1 MATQVPI
8 PKLGQSEET
17 VSIVKWHKAEGDT
30 VAKGDVLFEVET
42 DKAVLEVESQ
52 FEGTLLKI
60 VIPEGKE
67 VPVMS
72 IAAVLGDPGET
83 IPAIEQPKPT
93 AVEKPAKKPAPT
105 PAPAPVTGGRE
116 SSRAATERELEHSAP
131 IGSPREQKPEPTTKP
146 RNTPDWHPVSPR
158 AKNFA
163 KNYLINLDQVTGTG
177 PNGRVVE
184 RDIHTYLEQIDYAS
198 HKITPTAKTMAQNS
212 GLSITD
218 LKATGKSGRITVAD
232 VKKAEAEKP
241 KPMSK
246 MRQVIARRLQQS
258 KQTIPHFYV
267 TVSVDMTDLSAYRKS
282 LKKAGFALSFND
294 FILKSAAMTLA
305 ELPDVNSVVSDDN
318 QTVRWSADINVG
330 MAVSVDKGLVVPV
343 IRDTDKLAMD
353 ELHDVARELATKAR
367 DGKLTPDEMK
377 GGTFTVSNMG
387 MLQVDEFS
395 AIINPGESAILAISG
410 IFPTPVADSNRN
422 IVVRDMMKIT
432 LSADHRVV
440 DGAMAAQFCRA
451 IKNKLENLELWQNE
465 TGVK

>member
-52 FEGTLLKI
+52 FEGTLLKV

-72 IAAVLGDPGET
+72 IAAVLGDPGED
-83 IPAIEQPKPT
+83 IPVIEQPKP
-93 AVEKPAKKPAPT
+93 AAAEKPAEKPAPAPASKKPTAEAKKAT
-105 PAPAPVTGGRE
+105 PAPAQ
-116 SSRAATERELEHSAP
+116 AATPTAAPQPAPTSAP
-131 IGSPREQKPEPTTKP
+131 AQATKP
-146 RNTPDWHPVSPR
+146 NWHPVSPR
-158 AKNFA
+158 AKKFGA
-163 KNYLINLDQVTGTG
+163 DYLINLDQITGTG

-184 RDIHTYLEQIDYAS
+184 RDVKAYLDEIDYAS
-198 HKITPTAKTMAQNS
+198 RKITPAAKTIAQQI
-212 GLSITD
+212 GLSITE
-218 LKATGKSGRITVAD
+218 LSATGKSGRITVAD
-232 VKKAEAEKP
+232 VKKAEAEQP

-267 TVSVDMTDLSAYRKS
+267 TVSVDMTDLSAYRKT

-294 FILKSAAMTLA
+294 FILKASALTLA
-305 ELPDVNSVVSDDN
+305 EFPDVNSVVSEDN

-353 ELHDVARELATKAR
+353 ELHDVAREMATKAR

-395 AIINPGESAILAISG
+395 AIINPGESAILAVSG
-410 IFPTPVADSNRN
+410 IFPTPVVDDDRN

-432 LSADHRVV
+432 LSADHRIV

-451 IKNKLENLELWQNE
+451 IKSKLENLELWQSE
-465 TGVK
+465 TGIK

>member
-52 FEGTLLKI
+52 FEGTLLKV

-72 IAAVLGDPGET
+72 IAAVLGDPGED
-83 IPAIEQPKPT
+83 IPAIEQPKPAT
-93 AVEKPAKKPAPT
+93 AEKPVEKSAPAPAKKPGIETKKTT
-105 PAPAPVTGGRE
+105 PAPAQPTAPV
-116 SSRAATERELEHSAP
+116 ATHQPAP
-131 IGSPREQKPEPTTKP
+131 VAPAPQPAK
-146 RNTPDWHPVSPR
+146 PDWHPVSPR
-158 AKNFA
+158 AKKFA
-163 KNYLINLDQVTGTG
+163 KDYLIDLDQVTGTG

-184 RDIHTYLEQIDYAS
+184 RDVMAYLDEIDYAS
-198 HKITPTAKTMAQNS
+198 HKITPTAKSMAQQI
-212 GLSITD
+212 GLPITE
-218 LKATGKSGRITVAD
+218 LQATGKSGRITVAD
-232 VKKAEAEKP
+232 VKKAEAQQP

-258 KQTIPHFYV
+258 KQQIPHFYV
-267 TVSVDMTDLSAYRKS
+267 TVSVDMTDLSAYRKT
-282 LKKAGFALSFND
+282 LKKSGFTLSFND
-294 FILKSAAMTLA
+294 FILKASALTLA
-305 ELPDVNSVVSDDN
+305 EFPDVNSVVSDDN

-330 MAVSVDKGLVVPV
+330 MAVSVDQGLVVPV
-343 IRDTDKLAMD
+343 IRDTDKLDMD

-395 AIINPGESAILAISG
+395 AIINPGESAILAVSG
-410 IFPTPVADSNRN
+410 IFPTPIVDDDRN

-451 IKNKLENLELWQNE
+451 IKSKLENLELWQSQ
-465 TGVK
+465 TGIK

>member
-52 FEGTLLKI
+52 FEGTLLKV

-72 IAAVLGDPGET
+72 IAAVLGDPGED
-83 IPAIEQPKPT
+83 IPAIEQPKP
-93 AVEKPAKKPAPT
+93 APAEKPAPAPAKKPGIETKKTT
-105 PAPAPVTGGRE
+105 PAPAQPTAPV
-116 SSRAATERELEHSAP
+116 ATHQPAP
-131 IGSPREQKPEPTTKP
+131 VAPAPQPAK
-146 RNTPDWHPVSPR
+146 PDWHPVSPR
-158 AKNFA
+158 AKKFA
-163 KNYLINLDQVTGTG
+163 KDYLIDLDQVTGTG

-184 RDIHTYLEQIDYAS
+184 RDVMAYLDEIDYAS
-198 HKITPTAKTMAQNS
+198 HKITPTAKSMAQQI
-212 GLSITD
+212 GLPITE
-218 LKATGKSGRITVAD
+218 LQATGKSGRITVAD
-232 VKKAEAEKP
+232 VKKAEAQQP

-258 KQTIPHFYV
+258 KQQIPHFYV
-267 TVSVDMTDLSAYRKS
+267 TVSVDMTDLSAYRKT
-282 LKKAGFALSFND
+282 LKNAGFALSFND
-294 FILKSAAMTLA
+294 FILKASALTLA
-305 ELPDVNSVVSDDN
+305 EFPDVNSVVSDDN

-330 MAVSVDKGLVVPV
+330 MAVSVDQGLVVPV
-343 IRDTDKLAMD
+343 IRDTDKLDMD

-367 DGKLTPDEMK
+367 DGKLTPNEMK

-395 AIINPGESAILAISG
+395 AIINPGESAILAVSG
-410 IFPTPVADSNRN
+410 IFPTPVVDDDRN

-451 IKNKLENLELWQNE
+451 IKSKLENLELWRSQ
-465 TGVK
+465 TGIK